1 MFNGK
6 QWNYSITGRGRFNP
20 ICPSFVTHSV
30 THNPPAP
37 KGGLILV
44 FLDLR
49 IYLVYGRITTA

>member
-1 MFNGK
+1 MFNGE
-6 QWNYSITGRGRFNP
+6 QRNYSITGREDLMRFSL
-20 ICPSFVTHSV
+20 SFVTHSV

-49 IYLVYGRITTA
+49 IYLVYSRITTA